1 MPITFLHKEVT
12 RHQLPLPYLLVE
24 PFIEKH
30 RRRRL
35 FADATVSRHIA
46 WLCRFYCAQAFALAA
61 RFITRDPKS
70 LLQLL
75 HGRETDQVEGPGLD
89 DPEKLREDVGALEDA
104 MQKRVIGYTR
114 LYGPP
119 LGRCSSIRNFLGI
132 YDFGIKE
139 GNAAELEM
147 SLQLLHQESVTVFEA
162 LEQAKAGAYLGIGI
176 GLYFPHL
183 ANAEMFFYHD
193 MEARID
199 TIPISSQAVHPF
211 NEDVEI
217 ATLGHL
223 AYESFRKEAA
233 IANRYGLDE
242 FVRRWS
248 SDKYEEIRHLT
259 DTDRDDIDAAVPR
272 SLSPSELTDHV
283 GNQKGSKPFVTMRK
297 DPSCPIW
304 PDSRADV
311 VDDHKFEGV
320 VHVIGSWRTGGDYS
334 ITHDAEESL
343 RQHRDRYDRRVRA
356 QLTAIIIDKRRSDN
370 ISPLVTT
377 CLVEAATRGPE
388 LTLEARADR
397 LLLYMSRTIDYVG
410 HLFPST
416 TEKVFLLPVP
426 LDSPQIRSALLAHSE
441 STTWEELVQPVE
453 LLRIQGFIEFR
464 RFSRINPFE
473 SDLRITYEGIKRI
486 TDLPIHK
493 RPRSVLTRHKE

>member
-1 MPITFLHKEVT
+1 MPITYLHKEET
-12 RHQLPLPYLLVE
+12 RHELPLPYLLVE

-35 FADATVSRHIA
+35 FADATVSRHIS

-70 LLQLL
+70 LWQLL
-75 HGRETDQVEGPGLD
+75 HGRETDRAEGPGFD
-89 DPEKLREDVGALEDA
+89 DPEKLREIMGILENG
-104 MQKRVIGYTR
+104 MEKRVMRYTS

-132 YDFGIKE
+132 YGFQVKE
-139 GNAAELEM
+139 GSEAVLEM
-147 SLQLLHQESVTVFEA
+147 WFQSLHEESVTVFDA
-162 LEQAKAGAYLGIGI
+162 LEQSKAGAYLGIGI

-183 ANAEMFFYHD
+183 ANAEMFFYDD

-199 TIPISSQAVHPF
+199 TIPISSQSVHPS
-211 NEDVEI
+211 NEDIEI

-223 AYESFRKEAA
+223 SYESFRKEAA
-233 IANRYGLDE
+233 IANQYGLDE

-248 SDKYEEIRHLT
+248 SDKYEGIRHL
-259 DTDRDDIDAAVPR
+259 IDNSRNDSDVAGSR
-272 SLSPSELTDHV
+272 SLCSSELTDHV
-283 GNQKGSKPFVTMRK
+283 GNQKGSKPFVTIRK

-311 VDDHKFEGV
+311 VDDHKLEGV

-343 RQHRDRYDRRVRA
+343 RQHQDRYDRRVRA
-356 QLTAIIIDKRRSDN
+356 QLTTIIIDKRRSDD

-377 CLVEAATRGPE
+377 CLIEAATRGPE

-416 TEKVFLLPVP
+416 RDKAILLPVP
-426 LDSPQIRSALLAHSE
+426 LDSPQIQSALLAHSE
-441 STTWEELVQPVE
+441 STTREELVQPVE
-453 LLRIQGFIEFR
+453 LLQTQGFVEFR
-464 RFSRINPFE
+464 RFTRINPFK
-473 SDLRITYEGIKRI
+473 SDLFITDKGIDRI

-493 RPRSVLTRHKE
+493 RPRSELTRHKE